1 MTSPY
6 TRGTYQKDNTSQIVG
21 GSNFQAMLD
30 RAEEDL
36 RRDYYAIRRDLET
49 ARRSLQDGRFTPRT
63 GDSSPNATAYAS
75 IIPDKRTSSSPL
87 TTPRSTNSGNIDRM
101 ELLPTATLSSG
112 KKSRISMAI
121 LEDKK
126 SNSADVGRKSG
137 HKASYQSVSHSPL
150 SSPRGRI
157 PVEPILSYRRDNE
170 HAHAHEHEDEDARKQ
185 EGSLS
190 SRKSLDEK
198 RLQAVEN
205 LKAAYAT
212 ANVQTV
218 QPPKYSRTS
227 LASIGALQSP
237 DLNDWRYGRYFV
249 EDGDVWGEKND
260 RNGGSQPFTATVIRS
275 FTRIDPKSRFLP
287 IKEGTRVVILDA
299 PETPGWW
306 FACYMGKTGLVPSSY
321 VEMEG

>member
-87 TTPRSTNSGNIDRM
+87 TTPRSTNSRYIDRM
-101 ELLPTATLSSG
+101 DPLPTATLSSG
-112 KKSRISMAI
+112 KKSHISMAI

-126 SNSADVGRKSG
+126 SNADVGRKSG
-137 HKASYQSVSHSPL
+137 HKTSYQTVSHSPL

-170 HAHAHEHEDEDARKQ
+170 HEHEHEDVDKQ

-190 SRKSLDEK
+190 PRKRLDEK

-227 LASIGALQSP
+227 LANIGALQSP

-260 RNGGSQPFTATVIRS
+260 RDSGSQPFTATVIRS

-321 VEMEG
+321 VEREG